1 MYQQVKP
8 TVDCQTAQYI
18 KRLLD
23 NLDILFQAYLVWL
36 AAGNTPEPAD
46 Q

>member
-8 TVDCQTAQYI
+8 TVDCQTAQCI
-18 KRLLD
+18 KRLSD
-23 NLDILFQAYLVWL
+23 NLDIPFLAWL